1 MKLYEYSNEIKK
13 LIDES
18 VNSDTGEISETISQ
32 QLDKLYTDKLQKIG
46 DIVLFIKNE
55 DAFIDAID
63 NEIKKLQ
70 EKKKVVKNKTAYLI
84 EYIRRNITEG
94 EKIEQPNYTISW
106 RKSSSIELED
116 IIDLEEMH
124 ERNPELVKKKISFE
138 VDKIRAKEVYK
149 KTGVLP
155 EGLKIIE
162 KNNLQIK

>member
-55 DAFIDAID
+55 DAFVDAID

-70 EKKKVVKNKTAYLI
+70 EKKKAVKNKTAYLI